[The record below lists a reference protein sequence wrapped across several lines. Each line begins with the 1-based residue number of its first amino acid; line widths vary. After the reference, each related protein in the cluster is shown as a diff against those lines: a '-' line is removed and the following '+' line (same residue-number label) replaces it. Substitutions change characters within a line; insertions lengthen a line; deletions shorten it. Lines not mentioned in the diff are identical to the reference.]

1 MNTTTTT
8 TPLVDP
14 TAEKETARGT
24 SALTLIRAELGR
36 AVRTRSTIVFL
47 SVAAAAT
54 LAIFAVRVSV
64 SVGSEEALSSDVIV
78 LSADVVGFVVMFCSA
93 LAVARDHQSGAIE
106 LVRVLI
112 PARARQLLALA
123 SAHAALA
130 LAVVIIVTIIGAA
143 TLFVVDPSAY
153 GQGFPAGSLGRLLLT
168 TALLA
173 FAGAGVGALC
183 RSSAA
188 TTFVVVALY
197 LLLPVALMV
206 AGIAGQ
212 TWANASSAKTLGLL
226 ASAAISNAADAWVA
240 AGGVAFW
247 AAALMLLGILR
258 ERKGK

>member
-1 MNTTTTT
+1 MNTTMTA
-8 TPLVDP
+8 LVDP
-14 TAEKETARGT
+14 TAEERTAHGM
-24 SALTLIRAELGR
+24 SALTLIRAEFGR

-54 LAIFAVRVSV
+54 LAIFAVRVLV
-64 SVGSEEALSSDVIV
+64 SVGSEEPLTSDVIV
-78 LSADVVGFVVMFCSA
+78 LSADVVGFVVMFSTA

-112 PARARQLLALA
+112 PARARQIVALA
-123 SAHAALA
+123 GAHAALA
-130 LAVVIIVTIIGAA
+130 VAVVVIVTIIGAV
-143 TLFVVDPSAY
+143 TVLVVEPSAY
-153 GQGFPAGSLGRLLLT
+153 ANGFPAGSLGRLLLT
-168 TALLA
+168 TVLLA

-212 TWANASSAKTLGLL
+212 TWANAVSAKTLGLL
-226 ASAAISNAADAWVA
+226 SSAAISNSTDAWAAA
-240 AGGVAFW
+240 AGVALW
-247 AAALMLLGILR
+247 AAALTLLGILR
-258 ERKGK
+258 ELKGK